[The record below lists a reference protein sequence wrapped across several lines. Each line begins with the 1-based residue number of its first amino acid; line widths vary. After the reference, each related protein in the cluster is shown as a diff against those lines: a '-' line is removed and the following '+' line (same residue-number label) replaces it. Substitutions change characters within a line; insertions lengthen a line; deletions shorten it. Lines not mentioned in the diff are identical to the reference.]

1 MKTNKWLIAMT
12 AAMVVSVTIPGAPAV
27 LAQEKGQETK
37 TEKKEKKSSCISRI
51 FMSKR
56 AKQKKAAEEAAKNA
70 KPDPEAEK
78 FKAAVKDAKESQG
91 LFTTYLDDKG
101 MLHLALPEEIFTN
114 NDNFLLSNRISKTS
128 NPNEHVA
135 GQMVTDPFLVRFT
148 KDKQSVYMHEV
159 NTYISVAANDPIV
172 PSFKKN
178 YLDPIIRVFPI
189 KGTKDGKVLIDA
201 TQIFVGGERYLSP
214 VGTRTK
220 MPTAPLPGGSR
231 ITSVKNFPK
240 NIEVKSLM
248 SYRTDQAYTLETHRS
263 LVLLPREPMQS
274 RLQDNRV
281 GYFSS
286 YRTRFTTDKDKIE
299 NFQIIHRWRV
309 EPKDS
314 AAMEAY
320 KRGEVV
326 EVKKPII
333 FYVDTVFPKK
343 WRQSILDGVEDWNT
357 AFEAAGFK
365 NAVVAKLYPNAQ
377 EDPEFDPDDL
387 RYSCIKYAATEVPNA
402 MGPSYVDPRSGEIL
416 NADVIW
422 YHNVISLLHDW
433 RFVQTAAADKR
444 VRTDKF
450 PDEVM
455 AESMRY
461 VAAHEI
467 GHTLGLMHNMGA
479 SYSFPIDSLR
489 SPSFTQKYGTTPS
502 IMDYARNNFVAQPG
516 DLERG
521 VRLTPP
527 NLGVYDIHAINYG
540 YRLIPGTKN
549 PEDEKATL
557 RKWIEAKDHDP
568 MYRFGAQQI
577 ISLDPTD
584 QMEDLSNDHIKAGDL
599 AIKNLKFI
607 MANYEKWLQKDKE
620 RTDDLLDV
628 QNAIAMQYFRH
639 VGHVIPHLGGI
650 IYTEN
655 RQGDSQNAVTYEPKA
670 KQKQAMNWLDNQLRT
685 YRSWLFPEAQYL
697 KYGTR
702 LALYD
707 VMPRAIIGQIFADYR
722 LAFVAHGYKADPKNN
737 YSLDAYVNDAVRML
751 FRKSYEGK
759 KLQDI
764 DRDIEDAA
772 LNSLLTSSGQVTV
785 VVTAQKRLEDLI
797 EDSKPQWQCS
807 HGCTHNHKHSD
818 NDAEQADKG
827 ETSFFR
833 IPVFATIPANVKQ
846 ALMYEKVREIQTLYK
861 SRLATA
867 ADKDSKR
874 HYAYWVN
881 RLHNILDKK

>member
-1 MKTNKWLIAMT
+1 MAMT
-12 AAMVVSVTIPGAPAV
+12 AAMMVSVAIPGMPEV
-27 LAQEKGQETK
+27 LAQEKGQKAK
-37 TEKKEKKSSCISRI
+37 TEKKEKKSGCFSRF

-56 AKQKKAAEEAAKNA
+56 AKQKKAAEEAAKKGA
-70 KPDPEAEK
+70 PDPEAEK
-78 FKAAVKDAKESQG
+78 FKAAVKDAKASEG

-114 NDNFLLSNRISKTS
+114 NDSFLLSNRISKTS
-128 NPNEHVA
+128 NPFEHVA

-159 NTYISVAANDPIV
+159 NTYVSVADNDPIT

-189 KGTKDGKVLIDA
+189 KGTMNGKVLIDA
-201 TQIFVGGERYLSP
+201 TPIFVGGERYLSP
-214 VGTRTK
+214 LSPRTK
-220 MPTAPLPGGSR
+220 LPSAPIPGGVKV
-231 ITSVKNFPK
+231 TSVKNFPK

-248 SYRTDQAYTLETHRS
+248 SYRTDRAYTLETHRS
-263 LVLLPREPMQS
+263 LVLLPREPMSS

-286 YRTRFTTDKDKIE
+286 YRSRFNTDKDKIE

-326 EVKKPII
+326 EVKKPIV

-343 WRQSILDGVEDWNT
+343 WRQSILDGVEDWNV

-365 NAVVAKLYPNAQ
+365 NAVVAKLYPSPQ
-377 EDPEFDPDDL
+377 EDPAFDPDDL

-444 VRTDKF
+444 VRTEKF

-479 SYSFPIDSLR
+479 SYSFPVDSLR

-516 DLERG
+516 DLEKG

-540 YRLIPGTKN
+540 YRLIPEAKT

-557 RKWIEAKDHDP
+557 HKWIEAKDHDP

-577 ISLDPTD
+577 VTLDPTD
-584 QMEDLSNDHIKAGDL
+584 QTEDLSDNHIKAGDL
-599 AIKNLKFI
+599 AIKNLKLI
-607 MANYEKWLQKDKE
+607 MANYETWLKKDKE
-620 RTDDLLDV
+620 RVDDLLAT

-639 VGHVIPHLGGI
+639 IGHVIPHLGGV

-655 RQGDSQNAVTYEPKA
+655 RQGDNQNAIGYETKA
-670 KQKQAMNWLDNQLRT
+670 KQKEALNWLDNQLRT
-685 YRSWLFPEAQYL
+685 YRTWLFPEAQYL
-697 KYGTR
+697 KYGSR
-702 LALYD
+702 SALYAL
-707 VMPRAIIGQIFADYR
+707 MPRAIVSQIFADYR
-722 LAFVAHGYKADPKNN
+722 LGAILQGQKADPKNN
-737 YSLDAYVNDAVRML
+737 YALDAYVNDAVRTL

-759 KLQDI
+759 SLQEI

-772 LNSLLTSSGQVTV
+772 LNVLLASSGKLGV
-785 VVTAQKRLEDLI
+785 VVNANVQRGI
-797 EDSKPQWQCS
+797 EEEMSAYLPKWQCS
-807 HGCTHNHKHSD
+807 HGCTHDHKHNNQDS
-818 NDAEQADKG
+818 EHADKG
-827 ETSFFR
+827 ATSFFR
-833 IPVFATIPANVKQ
+833 MPVFMNIPANVKQ
-846 ALMYEKVREIQTLYK
+846 TLMYEKVREVQSLYK

-867 ADKDSKR
+867 TDKDTKR
-874 HYAYWVN
+874 HYSYWVN
-881 RLHNILDKK
+881 RLSDLLDKK